1 MLKKLDKIFLSISVF
16 AFLFFSLLY
25 TFSFS
30 IGFVYAD
37 TVTRDTSVMEDLS
50 KDDSFD
56 KSDYPSLSLTQFK
69 KVNTNDNK
77 ADDIKEIYVIQI
89 AEGISNE
96 LFIYT
101 FEPISPSLTM
111 NASRIG
117 FSCKLSTNGKTT
129 DVNYKELELISR
141 EGVYA
146 KYKVKDFSVTTD
158 SKRYYFITAVYF
170 KPTSE
175 YFELFPNL
183 NSQISSRVCSVA
195 QQWCAYDENGNIKY
209 EMNTFDVVEY
219 EVDFAGSIRLTGGF
233 SLRDYFVLKQ
243 QESCDLYFLSF
254 SVKNYKIDYLY
265 DASLFYKS
273 TFVEKTT
280 DFWGRIE
287 ITKSEP
293 TPKTAYLSNI
303 EPAHMSGTFVSG
315 KQLERKYKWDTIYKS
330 SNFLNSDYGKSLSSE
345 AKTAVASSE
354 FTFCFAATPVTY
366 PTNIDYYYSTYYE
379 ITDVSIIRLHFFSM
393 GRAYD
398 LDAVGDIVDIDSIPD
413 GGVTADGSCKN
424 FEVIKIIIAILGGV
438 LLIRFPFVSFPQIG
452 HFNSLLINFLLKY
465 KKCNF
470 DNKLLPHKPIFIG
483 RQKKHFLP
491 KKAPIK
497 INKICV
503 VLI

>member
-89 AEGISNE
+89 AEGISDE

-101 FEPISPSLTM
+101 FEPISASLPL

-117 FSCKLSTNGKTT
+117 FSCKLSTDGKTN

-146 KYKVKDFSVTTD
+146 KYKVKDFSVS
-158 SKRYYFITAVYF
+158 SKLQRYYFITCVYF
-170 KPTSE
+170 KPTPE
-175 YFELFPNL
+175 YFDLFPDL
-183 NSQISSRVCSVA
+183 NSQIAFRSCLVA
-195 QQWCAYDENGNIKY
+195 QQWCAYDENDKVKY

-219 EVDFAGSIRLTGGF
+219 EVDFAGSIYLQGGF
-233 SLRDYFVLKQ
+233 DLANILGHW
-243 QESCDLYFLSF
+243 ENCDLWILSF
-254 SVKNYKIDYLY
+254 SSKNYKIDYLY
-265 DASLFYKS
+265 DADLVFYQTEVIQSLN
-273 TFVEKTT
+273 
-280 DFWGRIE
+280 GQPPL
-287 ITKSEP
+287 KSEP
-293 TPKTAYLSNI
+293 IRTVARLSTL
-303 EPAHMSGTFVSG
+303 EPEFATGSYVSG
-315 KQLERKYKWDTIYKS
+315 KWIERKYEWKTIYS
-330 SNFLNSDYGKSLSSE
+330 SSDFLLTDYGKSLSDE
-345 AKTAVASSE
+345 DKLAVSSSD
-354 FTFCFAATPVTY
+354 FVFCFTATPRETY
-366 PTNIDYYYSTYYE
+366 GTLFDMSFVRYD
-379 ITDVSIIRLHFFSM
+379 ITDVSIIRLHFLSM
-393 GRAYD
+393 GRVYD

-424 FEVIKIIIAILGGV
+424 FEVIKIIIAILGAI
-438 LLIRFPFVSFPQIG
+438 LLIRLSIG
-452 HFNSLLINFLLKY
+452 IYRKI
-465 KKCNF
+465 
-470 DNKLLPHKPIFIG
+470 KL
-483 RQKKHFLP
+483 
-491 KKAPIK
+491 
-497 INKICV
+497 NKI
-503 VLI
+503 LKNNKE